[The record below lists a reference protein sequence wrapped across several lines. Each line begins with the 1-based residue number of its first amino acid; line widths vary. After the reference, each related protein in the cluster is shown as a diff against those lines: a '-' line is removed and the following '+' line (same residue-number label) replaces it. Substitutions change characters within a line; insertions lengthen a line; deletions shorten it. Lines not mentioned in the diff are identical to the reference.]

1 MADLISRQAAIDVLY
16 KNYILGRG
24 DLNEVLDH
32 IVDRLEKLPSAQPV
46 EKDIN
51 VPVKDCI
58 SRQEAIDYCYQLIN
72 VEHQQGSDEM
82 NYGQER
88 VNQTETILHHLEFMP
103 SAQPEQRL
111 SCKNC
116 IHLGHGYM
124 MPCKNC
130 KRNQMLPD
138 WYEVETE
145 RKKND

>member
-1 MADLISRQAAIDVLY
+1 MTERAIDLTDEESNMENDTISRQAAIDAFYEMASDIDHLCTVGDYVHVL
-16 KNYILGRG
+16 
-24 DLNEVLDH
+24 
-32 IVDRLEKLPSAQPV
+32 
-46 EKDIN
+46 
-51 VPVKDCI
+51 
-58 SRQEAIDYCYQLIN
+58 
-72 VEHQQGSDEM
+72 EM
-82 NYGQER
+82 
-88 VNQTETILHHLEFMP
+88 LP